1 MVIRPPEE
9 NVRMSSRKMAAA
21 VGFCLASVFAAGAA
35 FAQVKVGAVLSVTG
49 PASFLG
55 DPEKKTLELYVDEI
69 NAKGGVNG
77 QKLQLVVYDDGAD
90 ANAAR
95 TFATRLIEED
105 KVVAMI
111 GGTTTGA
118 TLAMMPLFEEAQIPL
133 ISLAGAI
140 QIIEPVRKWVFKT
153 PHTDKMACEKI
164 FADLKQ
170 RNLTIVALISGTDAF
185 GKSMRDQCVAVAP
198 KSGITIAHE
207 ESYGP
212 RDSDMTP
219 QLTNIKGKAGVQ
231 AVINPGF
238 GQGPAIVTRNY
249 RQLGITLPLYQS
261 HGVASKQFIDL
272 AGPAADGVRL
282 PAAAL
287 LVADKLPDGDPQKPV
302 VTGYTQTYQK
312 KTGQPVSGFG
322 GHAYDG
328 LMIFL
333 DAAKRAGSF
342 DKAKVRDEIEKTKNF
357 IGTGGVV
364 NMSPADHLGLDL
376 SAFRMLEI
384 KGGDWT
390 LVQ

>member
-1 MVIRPPEE
+1 MRILQRI
-9 NVRMSSRKMAAA
+9 ATGIALLGLLGA
-21 VGFCLASVFAAGAA
+21 GQQAS
-35 FAQVKVGAVLSVTG
+35 AQVKIGAVLSVTG

-55 DPEKKTLELYVDEI
+55 DPEKKTLDIYVEAL

-77 QKLQLVVYDDGAD
+77 QKLQVITYDDGAD

-105 KVVAMI
+105 KVVAVV

-118 TLAMMPLFEEAQIPL
+118 TLAMMPAFEDAEIPF

-140 QIIEPVRKWVFKT
+140 QIIQPVRKWTFKT
-153 PHTDKMACEKI
+153 PHTDRMACEKI
-164 FADLKQ
+164 FADLKR
-170 RNLTIVALISGTDAF
+170 RNLTTIALISGTDAF

-198 KSGITIAHE
+198 GAGIKIAHE

-219 QLTNIKGKAGVQ
+219 QLTNIRNAAGVQ
-231 AVINPGF
+231 AVVNPGF

-272 AGPAADGVRL
+272 AGPAAEGVRL
-282 PAAAL
+282 PAAGL
-287 LVADKLPDGDPQKPV
+287 LVADKLADNDPQKPV
-302 VTGYTQTYQK
+302 VVDYTRTYQQK
-312 KTGQPVSGFG
+312 SGQAVSTFG

-328 LMIFL
+328 LMIL
-333 DAAKRAGSF
+333 VQAMARAKSAKAAT
-342 DKAKVRDEIEKTKNF
+342 VRDEIEKTKGYV
-357 IGTGGVV
+357 GTGGIV
-364 NMSPADHLGLDL
+364 NMSPTDHLGLDL
-376 SAFRMLEI
+376 TAFRMLEI
-384 KGGDWT
+384 KNGDWT
-390 LVQ
+390 LVPESGS

>member
-1 MVIRPPEE
+1 MRASYRIATGIGIALL
-9 NVRMSSRKMAAA
+9 SLAG
-21 VGFCLASVFAAGAA
+21 VGHQAS
-35 FAQVKVGAVLSVTG
+35 AQIKIGAVLSVTG

-55 DPEKKTLELYVDEI
+55 DPEKRTLEMYIEAL

-77 QKLQLVVYDDGAD
+77 QKLQAVIYDDGAD

-105 KVVAMI
+105 KVVAVV
-111 GGTTTGA
+111 GGSTTGS
-118 TLAMMPLFEEAQIPL
+118 TLAMMPAFEDAQIPF

-140 QIIEPVRKWVFKT
+140 QIIEPVRKWTFKT

-164 FADLKQ
+164 FGDLK
-170 RNLTIVALISGTDAF
+170 RRHLTTIALISGTDAF

-198 KSGITIAHE
+198 GAGIKIAHE

-219 QLTNIKGKAGVQ
+219 QLTNIRNTPGVQ

-249 RQLGITLPLYQS
+249 RQLAITLPLYQS
-261 HGVASKQFIDL
+261 HGVASKQFIEL
-272 AGPAADGVRL
+272 AGAAAEGVRL

-287 LVADKLPDGDPQKPV
+287 LVADKLADNDPQKPV
-302 VTGYTQTYQK
+302 VVDYSRTYQQ
-312 KTGQPVSGFG
+312 KTGQAVSTFG

-328 LMIFL
+328 LMIL
-333 DAAKRAGSF
+333 VQAMQRAKGS
-342 DKAKVRDEIEKTKNF
+342 DPAKVRDEIERTKGY
-357 IGTGGVV
+357 IGTGGIV
-364 NMSPADHLGLDL
+364 NMSPTDHLGLDL

-384 KGGDWT
+384 KNGDWT
-390 LVQ
+390 LVPDSGP